1 MLTAPHCFCVVL
13 LLLSLLLLLLLLQVL
28 PSDVDFAVMVTF
40 LDFYCCLLQFVMF
53 KLYHDLG
60 LR

>member
-1 MLTAPHCFCVVL
+1 MPHLGAAAVAAA
-13 LLLSLLLLLLLLQVL
+13 LQVL

-40 LDFYCCLLQFVMF
+40 LEFYCCLLQFVMF
-53 KLYHDLG
+53 KLYHELG

>member
-1 MLTAPHCFCVVL
+1 
-13 LLLSLLLLLLLLQVL
+13 VL
-28 PSDVDFAVMVTF
+28 PSDVDFNVMVTF
-40 LDFYCCLLQFVMF
+40 LEFYCCLAQFVMF